1 MWVKFEADFR
11 QYSQKFSQSSPSNF
25 LPSAET
31 NIPNITKHK
40 LNTFSLLKSISN
52 SVLLISNQDTNIADI
67 DFILDRYEGQQ
78 RDQGI
83 PKDLSVVHLIGHLNT

>member
-1 MWVKFEADFR
+1 MNL
-11 QYSQKFSQSSPSNF
+11 Q
-25 LPSAET
+25 
-31 NIPNITKHK
+31 
-40 LNTFSLLKSISN
+40 ISN

-83 PKDLSVVHLIGHLNT
+83 PKDLSVVHLIGHLNTQSQIYELRSRSVRLA